1 MKIHNT
7 TSKPRLLS
15 YGVPQVSMLGSLLF
29 TYYSAA
35 KANIV
40 RGHEMIA
47 HLYVD
52 DTQLYIV
59 FDQDDA
65 AQTIR
70 GSSGTKSVLW
80 R

>member
-40 RGHEMIA
+40 RGHEMS
-47 HLYVD
+47 VD

-65 AQTIR
+65 AHTIR